1 LSDATDEGDSA
12 LIVSSVDAFKVSVPL
27 DRPVRFATRVVSHR
41 DFTVVRIETGE
52 GIVGHGLTWWNHPA
66 DVVKRQLAQ
75 HLLRKDPSDIEKLWL
90 AMYKEVYRER
100 KGGAICALSAVDTA
114 LWDIKAKHHGVPLH
128 KLLHSTREKVPAY
141 ASNGYY
147 REGEG
152 PSQLVEEL
160 GRYRKRGFNAA
171 KIKVGGVPLGEDLKR
186 VKAIRDAFGYDF
198 ELMVDANNGY
208 RQDNA
213 IEAGRAY
220 EKFKVKWF
228 EEPLW
233 PDDLEGTAA
242 VCAALDVP
250 VAQGELE
257 YLVSGFREIIHHKA
271 ADILQ
276 PDVVFCGG
284 ITEFLKIAQL
294 AQEHN
299 LPVAPHAQHDLSAQL
314 VASIPNGTTVE
325 YFYKDADIMKD
336 TTLFK
341 SSLEPKDGFLTPSS
355 EPGVGFA
362 IDESRVNEF
371 MVREG

>member
-1 LSDATDEGDSA
+1 
-12 LIVSSVDAFKVSVPL
+12 LIIRSVDAFKLSVPL
-27 DRPVRFATRVVSHR
+27 DRPAKFATRVVSHR
-41 DFTVVRIETGE
+41 DFTVVRIETDE

-75 HLLRKDPSDIEKLWL
+75 HLLGSDPLDMERLWL

-100 KGGAICALSAVDTA
+100 KGGAICAVSAADIA
-114 LWDIKAKHHGVPLH
+114 LWDIKAKYHGVPLH
-128 KLLHSTREKVPAY
+128 KLLHGAKGKVPAY
-141 ASNGYY
+141 ASDGYY

-160 GRYRKRGFNAA
+160 GRYRKRGFNSA
-171 KIKVGGVPLGEDLKR
+171 KIKVGGVPIDEDLKR

-208 RQDNA
+208 NQDQA
-213 IEAGRAY
+213 IEAGRGY
-220 EKFKVKWF
+220 ERFKVRWF

-233 PDDLEGTAA
+233 PDDLDGTAA
-242 VCAALDVP
+242 VCVALDVP

-257 YLVSGFREIIHHKA
+257 YLVSGFQEIINHKA

-276 PDVVFCGG
+276 PDVVMCGG

-294 AQEHN
+294 AQAHN
-299 LPVAPHAQHDLSAQL
+299 LPIAPHAQHDLSAQL
-314 VASIPNGTTVE
+314 VASIPNGLTVE

-341 SSLEPKDGFLTPSS
+341 STLEPKDGFLTPSD

-362 IDESRVNEF
+362 IDEGRVTEF
-371 MVREG
+371 VVKES

>member
-1 LSDATDEGDSA
+1 M
-12 LIVSSVDAFKVSVPL
+12 IIRSVDAYKVSVPL
-27 DRPVRFATRVVSHR
+27 TRPVRFATRAVSHR
-41 DFTVVRIETGE
+41 DFTVVRVETDE
-52 GIVGHGLTWWNHPA
+52 GLVGHGLTWWNHPA
-66 DVVKRQLAQ
+66 DVVRRLLAQ
-75 HLLRKDPSDIEKLWL
+75 HLLGNDPLDIEKLWH

-100 KGGAICALSAVDTA
+100 KGGAICAISAVDIA
-114 LWDIKAKHHGVPLH
+114 LWDIRAKHQRLPLR
-128 KLLHSTREKVPAY
+128 KLLHGTKEKVPAY
-141 ASNGYY
+141 ASDGYY

-160 GRYRKRGFNAA
+160 EGYRKRGGFTSA
-171 KIKVGGVPLGEDLKR
+171 KIKVGGVPIEEDLKR

-208 RQDNA
+208 SQDQA
-213 IEAGRAY
+213 MEAGRGY
-220 EKFKVKWF
+220 ERFKVKWF

-233 PDDLEGTAA
+233 PDDLEGTSA

-257 YLVSGFREIIHHKA
+257 YLVSGFREIIHHRA

-284 ITEFLKIAQL
+284 ITEFMKIAKL
-294 AQEHN
+294 AQEYN
-299 LPVAPHAQHDLSAQL
+299 LAIAPHAQHDLSAQL
-314 VASIPNGTTVE
+314 VASIPNGLTVE

-336 TTLFK
+336 TTLFR
-341 SSLEPKDGFLTPSS
+341 STLEPKDGFLTPSN
-355 EPGVGFA
+355 EPGVGFT

-371 MVREG
+371 IVKES